1 MSEQDARGSIS
12 VDEEAACT
20 VVRLAGEVDVTLR
33 LQAGQAL
40 AVCVTRGLPVVVDS
54 TLATFADSYTLAFL
68 LQLAR
73 ACGEDGVR
81 VALPDPSP
89 AIAMLLEVTGT
100 ETLFDA
106 GTPAQPPDDA
116 TSSRTAGATSA
127 P

>member
-33 LQAGQAL
+33 LQASQAL

-81 VALPDPSP
+81 VALPEPSP

-106 GTPAQPPDDA
+106 GAPAQPPDDA